1 VVEVVENV
9 GAAERRER
17 EEGLGHEDTSKTI
30 AAGGSTVEAV
40 LGVAALILAILGLA
54 GIESGY
60 MLTIGVIAIGAAL
73 LSEGAAI
80 AARLNGEGSVA
91 ETGMN
96 AEFVA
101 GLAGIVLGVLALL
114 GIQVI
119 PLTAAAVL
127 GFGGAMLLGAGA
139 GSEAAST
146 VRHEGLHT
154 ASHRGTTGTAGAKI
168 LVGLA
173 VIVLGILALVG
184 IRPPEMLLVAVLILG
199 GILMLSGVAMSSRFM
214 SAMRG

>member
-101 GLAGIVLGVLALL
+101 GLAGVVLGVLALL

-127 GFGGAMLLGAGA
+127 GFGGALLLGAGA
-139 GSEAAST
+139 ASEAAST
-146 VRHEGLHT
+146 VRHDGV
-154 ASHRGTTGTAGAKI
+154 SHRGATGTAGAKI

-184 IRPPEMLLVAVLILG
+184 IQPAVMLLVAVLILG

>member
-54 GIESGY
+54 GIEAGY

-80 AARLNGEGSVA
+80 AARLNGDGSVA

-127 GFGGAMLLGAGA
+127 GFGGALLLGAGA

-146 VRHEGLHT
+146 VRHDGL
-154 ASHRGTTGTAGAKI
+154 SHRGTTGTAGAKI